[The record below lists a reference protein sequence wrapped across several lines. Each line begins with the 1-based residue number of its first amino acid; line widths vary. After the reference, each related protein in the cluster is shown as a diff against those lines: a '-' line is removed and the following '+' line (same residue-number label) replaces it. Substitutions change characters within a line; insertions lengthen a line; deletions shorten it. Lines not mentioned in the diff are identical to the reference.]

1 LIYLSRQKSYF
12 LTFSSIGFLA
22 LLAFLVLFENS
33 ALSGDVLSDEELSE
47 EVQRSLFEARSHFEQ
62 TYIDFK
68 DRSDELYR
76 EISQFPLTEQNKPAI
91 HNRFRAFSF
100 WGTSLHHQGERWV
113 WNGFSLTPSPTLTTG
128 QSDSLRVSLLK
139 RNNVV
144 YLFGQRSFRS
154 GDNDFLLLTAEK
166 VEQTTNLPFAD
177 RVSYHLS
184 DAPDLKNNFPVTFGF
199 FSPPPDNLLYLKLST
214 EASDSVGTVYADY
227 ADAELFSQNIS
238 KNIALWRSLIQLA
251 LFITLLMLFTAFCT
265 YTENLIAIRFLA
277 ILPLLLWALF
287 FQYGLLSDWVFTGL
301 IPSEWAAEP
310 YLDLAEYI
318 VHAIFLTLTLIPLIR
333 FVILTDQETSEE
345 SHLKTLLFASI
356 FGAGAAVLIIFLFY
370 QTQQILVET
379 PLALLDLELAPD
391 YPVFI
396 FYIGSAIL
404 FSSVSGIIICVGLY
418 LYRFEIDKSVVI
430 GAVALFTY
438 LLTYFLIDLFLELQT
453 FLSPVFIS
461 SLITFL
467 LLLIQIQIIHE
478 KKEVFRDMSGF
489 RKILLSVFFI
499 TVSIYFIVWSS
510 SSNRLD
516 RELSQKAMD
525 FANEEVANTQDILR
539 SLLADLESSLI
550 FLTEEDIRQR
560 TAIVQ
565 GQFQRAIQ
573 NSIRPEWR
581 EHSFE
586 IQLLSPDGNLISDYS
601 TNLDSPGWR
610 SLVNMALMRASY
622 EGEQLRRLT
631 NQPIIWD
638 TRPSELGEEFISFY
652 RGWIPI
658 YDETSFDDKIA
669 WIFAAAYLERPDFNR
684 PMRAVLSA
692 NSVQDWKESFY
703 IAEFIE
709 GTVNRTAMEGIY
721 SNQPQYNRLP
731 AREAEISQRDSVAYI
746 TNVTSQGKFRE
757 ILIRQDTDTVI
768 KASTPMP
775 GFNLLLFSFFRYQ
788 IVLILFGLFLFA
800 IFSTAGFQAFK
811 LFGQS
816 RKFKHRLLDG
826 LTMATILFLTVL
838 IIATQLAVNQQ
849 NEKNVERE
857 LITKLNSLGESLRGE
872 IEFDQTQR
880 RTSRLAEY
888 ASPLNVDAILFSGAN
903 VLDST
908 TPQIFQQYVMPRTM
922 PFDVYDFLYNRERRH
937 YTTTTEI
944 ANEKL
949 LIGYRTLLDENNQP
963 AGAVAIPTFI
973 ESPVYREQLLEA
985 TSSLFVIYLA
995 IFAIFILGTVILS
1008 NRLTKPLQMIQTGLS
1023 KISRGEMNIRVAV
1036 TGKDEI
1042 GSLAKAYNEMVEKL
1056 EQARKELVE
1065 AEREAAWKEMA
1076 QQVAHEIKNPLTPMK
1091 LNLQHLQQRL
1101 EADPDKVMELK
1112 PIIEK
1117 TAENIIEQI
1126 ESLNKIASDFSKF
1139 AKPVQDPFEPVDLKK
1154 LLISIAELYSNDR
1167 TVKVKSKLASSDL
1180 IIEGVEDE
1188 LRRVF
1193 INLVKNGIEA
1203 HGDENAE
1210 IQITAEKMNRS
1221 VKVKISDRG
1230 EGIEPEVRDRI
1241 FVPNF
1246 STKSS
1251 GTGLGLAITKKIVE
1265 AHKGEISFTSE
1276 SGSGTT
1282 FTLIFPSA

>member
-1 LIYLSRQKSYF
+1 MSSQKSYF

-22 LLAFLVLFENS
+22 LLALLILFETNFS
-33 ALSGDVLSDEELSE
+33 TDGVLSDNELTEEI
-47 EVQRSLFEARSHFEQ
+47 QRSLSEAQDHFDQ
-62 TYIDFK
+62 IYFDFK
-68 DRSDELYR
+68 KSSDELYL
-76 EISQFPLTEQNKPAI
+76 EISQLPLTEQNKPAI
-91 HNRFRAFSF
+91 YNRFRNFSF
-100 WGTSLHHQGERWV
+100 WGSSLHHEGERWV
-113 WNGFSLTPSPTLTTG
+113 WSGYSLTPSPTLTPG
-128 QSDSLRVSLLK
+128 PSDSLGISLLK

-154 GDNDFLLLTAEK
+154 GDNHFLLLTAK
-166 VEQTTNLPFAD
+166 KIEQTTNLPFAEK
-177 RVSYHLS
+177 VSYHLS
-184 DAPDLKNNFPVTFGF
+184 DAPSLKNNFPVSFNF
-199 FSPPPDNLLYLKLST
+199 FSASPEGLPYLTLST
-214 EASDSVGTVYADY
+214 EASDSVGIVYADP
-227 ADAELFSQNIS
+227 AQVDLFSQNIS
-238 KNIALWRSLIQLA
+238 QNIASWRSLIHLA
-251 LFITLLMLFTAFCT
+251 LLLTLVILFTAYCS
-265 YTENLIAIRFLA
+265 YTENQLIIRAL
-277 ILPLLLWALF
+277 IIIPLLAWGFF
-287 FQYGLLSDWVFTGL
+287 FQFNLLSDWIFADL
-301 IPSEWAAEP
+301 IPPEWSIDT
-310 YLDLAEYI
+310 YFDLAAYC
-318 VHAIFLTLTLIPLIR
+318 VHAFFLTLTLIPLIR
-333 FVILTDQETSEE
+333 FILLTNQKTSEE

-356 FGAGAAVLIIFLFY
+356 FGAVSSFLILFLFY
-370 QTQQILVET
+370 QTQQVLVGS
-379 PLALLDLELAPD
+379 PLKLLDLELAPD
-391 YPVFI
+391 YPVLI
-396 FYIGSAIL
+396 FYLSSSI
-404 FSSVSGIIICVGLY
+404 FFTSVSGIIICTGLY

-430 GAVALFTY
+430 GAVALFSF
-438 LLTYFLIDLFLELQT
+438 LLFHFLVDVTLTLQT
-453 FLSPVFIS
+453 FLTPVFYAG
-461 SLITFL
+461 LFTFL
-467 LLLIQIQIIHE
+467 ILLILIQIIHE
-478 KKEVFRDMSGF
+478 KKEIFTDMSGF
-489 RKILLSVFFI
+489 RKVLLSVLFI
-499 TVSIYFIVWSS
+499 TVSVYFIVWSS

-516 RELSQKAMD
+516 RELNQKALE
-525 FANEEVANTQDILR
+525 FANEEVVNTQDILR
-539 SLLADLESSLI
+539 SLLTDLESSLI
-550 FLTEEDIRQR
+550 FLTAEDIEQR
-560 TAIVQ
+560 SAIVQ

-586 IQLLSPDGNLISDYS
+586 IQLLSTNGNLISDYS

-610 SLVNMALMRASY
+610 SLVDMTLMRVSY

-631 NQPIIWD
+631 NRPIIWD
-638 TRPSELGEEFISFY
+638 SRPAELGEEFISFY

-658 YDETSFDDKIA
+658 YDETSFDDIIA

-684 PMRAVLSA
+684 PMRAVLTAS
-692 NSVQDWKESFY
+692 SVQDWKNSFY
-703 IAEFIE
+703 IAEFID
-709 GTVNRTAMEGIY
+709 GNVNRTAMEGIY

-731 AREAEISQRDSVAYI
+731 SREVEISQRDSVAFI
-746 TNVTSQGKFRE
+746 TNVTSQGKYRE
-757 ILIRQDTDTVI
+757 ILIRKNSDTVI

-788 IVLILFGLFLFA
+788 IVVILFGLFLFA
-800 IFSTAGFQAFK
+800 IFSTAGFRTFK

-816 RKFKHRLLDG
+816 RKFKDRLLDG
-826 LTMATILFLTVL
+826 LTLATILFLTVL
-838 IIATQLAVNQQ
+838 IIATQVAVNQQ

-872 IEFDQTQR
+872 IQFQQLPR
-880 RTSRLAEY
+880 RTTRLAEY
-888 ASPLNVDAILFSGAN
+888 ASPLNVDAILYSGAN

-949 LIGYRTLLDENNQP
+949 LIGYRTLLDQNNQP
-963 AGAVAIPTFI
+963 AGAVAIPTFV
-973 ESPVYREQLLEA
+973 ESPIYREQLLEA

-995 IFAIFILGTVILS
+995 IFSIFIIGTVILS
-1008 NRLTKPLQMIQTGLS
+1008 NRLTKPLRMIQTGLS

-1042 GSLAKAYNEMVEKL
+1042 GSLARAYNEMVEKL
-1056 EQARKELVE
+1056 EQTRKELVE

-1101 EADPDKVMELK
+1101 EAAPDKVMELK

-1154 LLISIAELYSNDR
+1154 LLTSISELYSND
-1167 TVKVKSKLASSDL
+1167 KSVTITSEFSDSDL
-1180 IIEGVEDE
+1180 TINGVEGE

-1193 INLVKNGIEA
+1193 INLIKNGIEA
-1203 HGDENAE
+1203 HSNGNAN
-1210 IQITAEKMNRS
+1210 IQITTKRVNRS
-1221 VKVKISDRG
+1221 VKVQISDDG
-1230 EGIEPEVRDRI
+1230 EGIELEDRDRI

-1265 AHKGEISFTSE
+1265 AHKGEITFETE
-1276 SGSGTT
+1276 LGTGTT
-1282 FTLIFPSA
+1282 FTLIFPAI

>member
-1 LIYLSRQKSYF
+1 MSSQKSYF

-22 LLAFLVLFENS
+22 LLALLVLFETNYNPGES
-33 ALSGDVLSDEELSE
+33 LSDEELNQEIRLSLSE
-47 EVQRSLFEARSHFEQ
+47 AQDYFDQKFL
-62 TYIDFK
+62 DFK

-76 EISQFPLTEQNKPAI
+76 EISQLPLTDQNKPAI
-91 HNRFRAFSF
+91 HNRFRNFSF
-100 WGTSLHHQGERWV
+100 WGSSLYQGENRWI
-113 WNGFSLTPSPTLTTG
+113 WEGFSLTPSSTITLNS
-128 QSDSLRVSLLK
+128 SDSLRVSIQK

-144 YLFGQRSFRS
+144 FLFGQRSFRS
-154 GDNDFLLLTAEK
+154 GDDQFILLTADK
-166 VEQTTNLPFAD
+166 IEQTTNLPFAD
-177 RVSYHLS
+177 RVSFHLS
-184 DAPDLKNNFPVTFGF
+184 DSPELENNFPVTFNF
-199 FSPPPDNLLYLKLST
+199 FANPPEGLPYLTLST
-214 EASDSVGTVYADY
+214 EASDSIGTVHADP
-227 ADAELFSQNIS
+227 ADTEIFIQNVS
-238 KNIALWRSLIQLA
+238 KSIATWRSLIYAGLIFA
-251 LFITLLMLFTAFCT
+251 LILLFTAFSS
-265 YTENLIAIRFLA
+265 YIEKLIVFRFL
-277 ILPLLLWALF
+277 ILIPLLLWGVF
-287 FQYGLLSDWVFTGL
+287 FHFNFLSDWIFTEL
-301 IPSEWAAEP
+301 VPPDWNTEP
-310 YLDLAEYI
+310 YYDLAAYS
-318 VHAIFLTLTLIPLIR
+318 VHAIFLTLLLIPLIR
-333 FVILTDQETSEE
+333 FVLLTNQKTSEE
-345 SHLKTLLFASI
+345 SHLKTLLLASA
-356 FGAGAAVLIIFLFY
+356 FGVGSSVLIIFLFY
-370 QTQQILVET
+370 QTQQVLIGS

-396 FYIGSAIL
+396 FYISSAI
-404 FSSVSGIIICVGLY
+404 FFTSVSGIIICAGLY

-430 GAVALFTY
+430 GAVALFAF
-438 LLTYFLIDLFLELQT
+438 LLAYFLIDVLLTLQT
-453 FLSPVFIS
+453 FLSPVFFAG
-461 SLITFL
+461 LFTFL
-467 LLLIQIQIIHE
+467 ILLILIQNIHE
-478 KKEVFRDMSGF
+478 KSEIFSDMSGF
-489 RKILLSVFFI
+489 RKVLLSVLLI
-499 TVSIYFIVWSS
+499 TSSVYFIVWSS

-516 RELSQKAMD
+516 RELNQKAIA
-525 FANEEVANTQDILR
+525 FANEEVLNTQKILR

-550 FLTEEDIRQR
+550 FLTEEDIQQR
-560 TAIVQ
+560 TATIQ

-586 IQLLSPDGNLISDYS
+586 IQLLSPDGRLISDYS

-610 SLVNMALMRASY
+610 SLVDMTTMRVSY
-622 EGEQLRRLT
+622 EGERLGRLT
-631 NQPIIWD
+631 NRPIIWD
-638 TRPSELGEEFISFY
+638 NRPAELGEEFISFY

-658 YDETSFDDKIA
+658 YDETGFDEKIA

-692 NSVQDWKESFY
+692 NSIQEMDGSFY
-703 IAEFIE
+703 LAEFVD
-709 GTVNRTAMEGIY
+709 GNLNRTSMEGIY

-746 TNVTSQGKFRE
+746 TNVTSQGNFRE
-757 ILIRQDTDTVI
+757 ILVRKNSDTVI

-788 IVLILFGLFLFA
+788 IVLIFFGLFLFA
-800 IFSTAGFQAFK
+800 IFSTAGFRAFR

-816 RKFKHRLLDG
+816 KKFKHRLLDG
-826 LTMATILFLTVL
+826 LTLATIIFLTVL
-838 IIATQLAVNQQ
+838 IISTQVAVNQQ
-849 NEKNVERE
+849 NENNVQRE
-857 LITKLNSLGESLRGE
+857 LITKLNSLSESLRGE
-872 IEFDQTQR
+872 VQFEEPGR
-880 RTSRLAEY
+880 RTTRLAEY
-888 ASPLNVDAILFSGAN
+888 ASSLNVDAILFSGAN

-922 PFDVYDFLYNRERRH
+922 PYDVYNFLYNRERRH
-937 YTTTTEI
+937 FTTTTEI
-944 ANEKL
+944 ANEKM
-949 LIGYRTLLDENNQP
+949 LIGYRALLDQNNQP
-963 AGAVAIPTFI
+963 TSVVAIPTFV

-995 IFAIFILGTVILS
+995 IFAIFIIGTVILS

-1056 EQARKELVE
+1056 EMARKELVE

-1101 EADPDKVMELK
+1101 EANPDKVMELK

-1154 LLISIAELYSNDR
+1154 LLTSICELYSHDKNVSVESNLADYEL
-1167 TVKVKSKLASSDL
+1167 KVS
-1180 IIEGVEDE
+1180 GVEDE

-1203 HGDENAE
+1203 QEAGKAN
-1210 IQITAEKMNRS
+1210 IYITGEKVHQS
-1221 VKVKISDRG
+1221 IKVQISDKG
-1230 EGIEPEVRDRI
+1230 EGIAPEDQDRI

-1265 AHKGEISFTSE
+1265 AHKGKITFESE
-1276 SGSGTT
+1276 SGAGTT
-1282 FTLIFPSA
+1282 FTLTFPAL